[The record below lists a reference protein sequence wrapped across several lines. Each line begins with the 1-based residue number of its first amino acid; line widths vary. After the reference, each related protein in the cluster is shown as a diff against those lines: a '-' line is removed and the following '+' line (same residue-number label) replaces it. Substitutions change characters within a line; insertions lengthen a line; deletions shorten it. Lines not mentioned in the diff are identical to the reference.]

1 MSIAVEGLEIEIKQ
15 KADGATKA
23 INNLTMSMRH
33 LNDSVRQSFSAI
45 TAFNYALQNTKE
57 FAGALAKNLGAV
69 NTKASKT
76 ASSIKKAVEETKK
89 EMDVSGGGEA
99 SVKKS
104 FGGRI
109 KDSLE
114 TAKTSVKEF
123 TEKLK
128 QASSPLK
135 KLMKSLGRIALYR
148 ALRTVIKGIT
158 DALKYGMENA
168 YQFSKVM
175 GGEFAQTMDRLHSLT
190 SQMKNQFG
198 SAFSEL
204 VILAQPVLEKI
215 LNWLIDVANTL
226 SQVFARLNGDSQYKR
241 ANYISLSWKEATD
254 SAKKYKDMVLGI
266 DELNIL
272 NKDNGG
278 SGSGNGSDYS
288 SMFTYEDV
296 GAGIAN
302 NFSTLSEIKANIKDV
317 IFKWD
322 DVDVEDV
329 MGKVLVGLGAVTGG
343 IIGFKTGGVG
353 GAIVGTIAG
362 ALISLGLQG
371 MIFNNDGTVSENE
384 VGAMLTTACG
394 ALVGGIIGFTFLGG
408 TGALLG
414 VSIGATIGLLL
425 SKFNEAKH
433 TGTTT
438 KNTLGKIMIDALY
451 KLAGGFL
458 GFKVSNIQGLFLGI
472 SIASYVSFILDKL
485 HDVTQGGDELSKEE
499 IFNLLEPAIFGLLGG
514 VIGLYLVGGTKGFVL
529 GMSMGL
535 QIGLH
540 LEQIIDE
547 GNQIAKSINDWWADL
562 TLQNKLKLVPTYDD
576 DPVGDYLKSIR
587 GYADG
592 GIIPSNG
599 QLFMANEA
607 GSPEMIGA
615 WGSQTA
621 VANTDQIVQ
630 GIQQGVTS
638 AVSGVLAPYL
648 AQIANNT
655 RETANKDV
663 SIRIGDREI
672 AQASRRGQRLLG
684 ASLIN

>member
-33 LNDSVRQSFSAI
+33 LNDSVRQSFSSI

-69 NTKASKT
+69 NSKAGKT

-123 TEKLK
+123 VAKLK
-128 QASSPLK
+128 EASSPLK

-158 DALKYGMENA
+158 DAIKYGMENA

-175 GGEFAQTMDRLHSLT
+175 GGEFSQTMDKLHSLS

-198 SAFSEL
+198 AMFSEL
-204 VILAQPVLEKI
+204 VILARPMLEKI

-272 NKDNGG
+272 NQDNGG

-296 GAGIAN
+296 STGIAN

-425 SKFNEAKH
+425 SKFNEAKQ

-458 GFKVSNIQGLFLGI
+458 GFKVANMQGLFLGI

-485 HDVTQGGDELSKEE
+485 QDVKQGGEELSKEE
-499 IFNLLEPAIFGLLGG
+499 IFNLLEPAISGLLGG
-514 VIGLYLVGGTKGFVL
+514 VIGLFLVGGVKGFVL
-529 GMSMGL
+529 GMSMGV

-540 LEQIIDE
+540 LDQIIDE

-576 DPVGDYLKSIR
+576 PVGDYLKSVR

-630 GIQQGVTS
+630 GIQQGVAS

-648 AQIANNT
+648 AQIAQNT
-655 RETANKDV
+655 RETAQKDT

-672 AQASRRGQRLLG
+672 AQANRRGQRLLG